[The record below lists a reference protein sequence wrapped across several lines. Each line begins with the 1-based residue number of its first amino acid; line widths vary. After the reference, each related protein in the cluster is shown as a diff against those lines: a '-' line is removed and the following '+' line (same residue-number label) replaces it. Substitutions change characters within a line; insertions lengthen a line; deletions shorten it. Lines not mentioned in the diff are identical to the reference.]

1 MAPNDEAQLWLFVV
15 SVLAFIIWSVH
26 FELARRQWRRDRTA
40 RSFQVW
46 YVATMIEALFVSS
59 VLFRASRV
67 WPDVE
72 WVQILAYVSAPILAW
87 MLLSGGVVA
96 LWTWSRPDRRW

>member
-1 MAPNDEAQLWLFVV
+1 MEVGEEAQLWLFGVGVV
-15 SVLAFIIWSVH
+15 AFAVWSVH
-26 FELARRQWRRDRTA
+26 FELARRQWRRERTA
-40 RSFQVW
+40 RAFQVW
-46 YVATMIEALFVSS
+46 YVAGMIEALFISS

-72 WVQILAYVSAPILAW
+72 WVQFLAYVSAPVLAW